1 MDAANLLNAWNPYW
15 LEMDEADFP
24 FLVFTILETI
34 SETANHKSR
43 GREMV
48 YS

>member
-1 MDAANLLNAWNPYW
+1 MYACNPYW
-15 LEMDEADFP
+15 LEMDEAGLP
-24 FLVFTILETI
+24 FLDFTIFATI